1 MFIHDFISKDIEGF
15 RQLCQKYS
23 VAALYVFGSS
33 GREDFDA
40 MRSDIDLLVEVNA
53 EDPLER
59 GENLLDLWDALEAY
73 FGRKVDLLTESSLQ
87 NPYLRKQ
94 IEASKKL
101 IYDGRGAQV
110 FVGYTNSQSLTVLFV

>member
-1 MFIHDFISKDIEGF
+1 MFIYEFISKDVARF
-15 RQLCQKYS
+15 RQLCQKYE
-23 VAALYVFGSS
+23 VGTMYVFGSAA
-33 GREDFDA
+33 REDFHA
-40 MRSDIDLLVEVNA
+40 ERSDIDLLVEVNA

-94 IEASKKL
+94 IEATKKL

-110 FVGYTNSQSLTVLFV
+110 FV